1 MGLKLKQIFLGLVLA
16 LGLFGCQSMP
26 YHASNTVAIDK
37 TMVHSYHL
45 GTNADA
51 KPYLLIVLNDKGIQ
65 TFDATA
71 KKGEPYN
78 ITLDGHTYQQDAQ
91 VNTGFLVLN
100 PAANEWTQ
108 ARLMQLLK

>member
-1 MGLKLKQIFLGLVLA
+1 MKLKQMFLAFIMSLGLL
-16 LGLFGCQSMP
+16 GCQSMP
-26 YHASNTVAIDK
+26 YHAHNTVTVDK

-45 GTNADA
+45 GSNADA
-51 KPYLLIVLNDKGIQ
+51 KPYLLIVLNAKGIQ
-65 TFDATA
+65 TLDETA
-71 KKGEPYN
+71 KKGEPYD
-78 ITLDGHTYQQDAQ
+78 IVLDGHTYQQDAQ